1 MKNEYV
7 AEKIPANSEAESK
20 RLTKLEQERLDIARA
35 SNLTAEIEKASSKRK
50 LQGDRQVFKNDEEFK
65 KMVLCTTF
73 SHNWFWLDSWNC
85 RNLSEERLDCK
96 K

>member
-65 KMVLCTTF
+65 QAGLEILKKYNA
-73 SHNWFWLDSWNC
+73 SD
-85 RNLSEERLDCK
+85 SEEKWFLGIVAKSPFPR
-96 K
+96 

>member
-20 RLTKLEQERLDIARA
+20 RLTSLAQEKLDIARA
-35 SNLTAEIEKASSKRK
+35 SNFTAEIEKLTSKRK

-65 KMVLCTTF
+65 QAGLEILKKYNA
-73 SHNWFWLDSWNC
+73 SDSEENWFLGIVAKSPFP
-85 RNLSEERLDCK
+85 K
-96 K
+96 

>member
-7 AEKIPANSEAESK
+7 AEKIHANSEAESK
-20 RLTKLEQERLDIARA
+20 RLTSLAQEKLDIARA

-65 KMVLCTTF
+65 EAGFKILKKYNA
-73 SHNWFWLDSWNC
+73 SKDEENWFLGLVAKSPFP
-85 RNLSEERLDCK
+85 R
-96 K
+96 

>member
-20 RLTKLEQERLDIARA
+20 RLTSLAQEKLDIARA
-35 SNLTAEIEKASSKRK
+35 SNFTAEIDKLNSKRK

-65 KMVLCTTF
+65 QAGLEILKKYNASESETK
-73 SHNWFWLDSWNC
+73 WFLGLVENSPFP
-85 RNLSEERLDCK
+85 K
-96 K
+96 

>member
-35 SNLTAEIEKASSKRK
+35 SNFTAEIEKLISKRK

-65 KMVLCTTF
+65 EAGLKILKKYNA
-73 SHNWFWLDSWNC
+73 SDNEEKWFLGIVAKSPFPQ
-85 RNLSEERLDCK
+85 
-96 K
+96 